1 MEEEKAAAYYDELTR
16 KGGGAARFKQGLGF
30 SSSGPENDA
39 VPTKQASSSSFL
51 SNFVKASSPTT
62 TSNLQKKSELESIQ
76 NKLKKKPSR
85 EEQTHS
91 SRVSSRDR
99 ERDHGDRDRERKR
112 DYRDREKD
120 NRHRDRDRDRDRGRD
135 YRDRD
140 RERRRSVSPPRERR
154 EEKRSESGKAR
165 KERTDKVDFSRLIEG
180 YDKMSDGE
188 KEIKN
193 EELGTETPAERVK
206 AKMKLQLA
214 ETAEKDE
221 TKGMGSGWERFEF
234 DKDAPLD
241 DEELE
246 VADDDVAL
254 VKHIGQSFRFSAIE
268 ARREEQIKAAHDEAM
283 FGTSAVPPSVS
294 SDSEPEAD
302 NSEKKSNEGSL
313 ATSLLSEKVLAK
325 QQGSWR
331 DRARKGTSGSTLKK
345 QRVIPQLAKSR
356 VVSISAHS
364 LTAPKKEK
372 KEEKKKLSIFP
383 VTNSTAYNG
392 FVVYEPLVEARGTC
406 IHCSRP
412 LVLLWESAVFSWSV
426 ISASTLKSEIDWVNK
441 ENRAAGVL
449 DNFAEGEKYS
459 EHFLRKYVRNRT
471 PEIMPSINSFFTDPK

>member
-62 TSNLQKKSELESIQ
+62 TSNLQNKSELESIQ
-76 NKLKKKPSR
+76 NKLKKKTSR
-85 EEQTHS
+85 EEQTYS

-120 NRHRDRDRDRDRGRD
+120 YRHRDRDRDIYRDRDRGRD

-180 YDKMSDGE
+180 YDKM
-188 KEIKN
+188 
-193 EELGTETPAERVK
+193 TPAERVK

-268 ARREEQIKAAHDEAM
+268 ARREEQIKTAHDEAM

-302 NSEKKSNEGSL
+302 NSEKKSNEGGL

-331 DRARKGTSGSTLKK
+331 DRARKG
-345 QRVIPQLAKSR
+345 
-356 VVSISAHS
+356 
-364 LTAPKKEK
+364 
-372 KEEKKKLSIFP
+372 
-383 VTNSTAYNG
+383 
-392 FVVYEPLVEARGTC
+392 
-406 IHCSRP
+406 
-412 LVLLWESAVFSWSV
+412 
-426 ISASTLKSEIDWVNK
+426 
-441 ENRAAGVL
+441 
-449 DNFAEGEKYS
+449 
-459 EHFLRKYVRNRT
+459 
-471 PEIMPSINSFFTDPK
+471 